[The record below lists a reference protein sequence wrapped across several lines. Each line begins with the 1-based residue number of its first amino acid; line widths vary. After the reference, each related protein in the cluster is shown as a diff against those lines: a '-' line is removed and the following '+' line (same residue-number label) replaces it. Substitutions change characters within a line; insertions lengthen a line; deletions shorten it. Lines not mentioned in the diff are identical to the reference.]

1 MFTENKRT
9 LKRPHEE
16 DLESASHYAQGS
28 SNNSN
33 QTQFTVTASQM
44 PWVTDQPHQ
53 RPLENPFLSND
64 PRQISGS
71 SRFSHSGQQCQRL
84 ARNTF
89 VTKHPVQAPVQPFEG
104 QIWDEIFTEVED
116 NNAARRARTQQ
127 DPAAH
132 AQALAKLQWHRSP
145 GFEATY
151 KQLFEAAQQ
160 RQASIHSHT
169 GNDFTSRALHD
180 IPDAFDA
187 ANLVR
192 GEGYSLDDSVAAE
205 GNGEN
210 REDAQN
216 EDIQKSVTED
226 GTRRA
231 NRFLRL
237 N

>member
-89 VTKHPVQAPVQPFEG
+89 VTNHPVQAPVQPFEG

-116 NNAARRARTQQ
+116 NNVSLT
-127 DPAAH
+127 
-132 AQALAKLQWHRSP
+132 LQRLLPIAFTDIPRPPEELGLSRILQLTPRLSP
-145 GFEATY
+145 NFSGINLQGS
-151 KQLFEAAQQ
+151 KQLT
-160 RQASIHSHT
+160 S
-169 GNDFTSRALHD
+169 NDSKQHNNVRLQYTVIRATTS
-180 IPDAFDA
+180 
-187 ANLVR
+187 LVER
-192 GEGYSLDDSVAAE
+192 STTYQMPLTLPTLFVE
-205 GNGEN
+205 
-210 REDAQN
+210 
-216 EDIQKSVTED
+216 K
-226 GTRRA
+226 GTV
-231 NRFLRL
+231 
-237 N
+237 